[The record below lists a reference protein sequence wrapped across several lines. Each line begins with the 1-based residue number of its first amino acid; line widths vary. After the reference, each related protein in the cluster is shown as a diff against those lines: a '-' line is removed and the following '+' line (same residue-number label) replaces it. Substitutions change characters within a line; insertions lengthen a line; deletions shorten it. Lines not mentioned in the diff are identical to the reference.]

1 MVGAD
6 GAGVH
11 TNLACGGISGFD
23 SNSATFSPLG
33 SLRRGAAAISRG
45 EAAVNGWRNIAA
57 IDECLCVAY
66 IGNMQQPAQHTHGEI
81 FGENIRKLRE
91 KRMENDTAFSLRQ
104 VATRCGITP
113 AYLSRV
119 ERGEVAPPGEET
131 LIKLAHEL
139 GEDPDVLLAQAGK
152 ISADLRSAILAR
164 PQLFAELIRAIKTM
178 PDNAVLRIVRD
189 VRDGNW

>member
-1 MVGAD
+1 
-6 GAGVH
+6 
-11 TNLACGGISGFD
+11 
-23 SNSATFSPLG
+23 
-33 SLRRGAAAISRG
+33 
-45 EAAVNGWRNIAA
+45 
-57 IDECLCVAY
+57 
-66 IGNMQQPAQHTHGEI
+66 MQQPAQHTHGVI
-81 FGENIRKLRE
+81 CGENIRKLRE

-104 VATRCGITP
+104 VAIRCGVTP

-119 ERGEVAPPGEET
+119 ERGAVAPPGEET
-131 LIKLAHEL
+131 LIKLADEL
-139 GEDPDVLLAQAGK
+139 GEDHDVLLAQAGK